1 MKNNNINISIV
12 SSESGISRKTFYN
25 NKLLK
30 MYVEYYSTDT
40 EEKNV
45 PESEFER
52 IKLRNEELTKQIHKL
67 VLRDI
72 ETENLRHQILELN
85 KEIEN
90 LQIRNNYLEEELEKT
105 QDELIDTKNLL
116 GSMNVIPFSK

>member
-25 NKLLK
+25 NELLK
-30 MYVEYYSTDT
+30 MYVEYYATDT

-45 PESEFER
+45 PESEFEK
-52 IKLRNEELTKQIHKL
+52 IKLKNEELTKQIHGL

-72 ETENLRHQILELN
+72 ETENLRHKILELN

-90 LQIRNNYLEEELEKT
+90 LHVRNNYLEEELEKT

-116 GSMNVIPFSK
+116 ASTNVIPFSK